1 MIAVLPDFAPP
12 SRVYRMHGHTVLAL
26 CGEIDIATAAEVV
39 PHLEAVTAPYEPK
52 VVIDL
57 SAVTFFDCSG
67 LRLLSS
73 ARRRV
78 RARHGSL
85 TVVCAHPFTLRIL
98 ALSGLG
104 PALRLVPTLEEAAR
118 PPATAVRD

>member
-1 MIAVLPDFAPP
+1 MVIVLPDFAPP
-12 SRVYRMHGHTVLAL
+12 SRVYRTHGHIILAL
-26 CGEIDIATAAEVV
+26 RGEIDIASAVEIV

-57 SAVTFFDCSG
+57 TAVTFFDCSG

-78 RARHGSL
+78 TARHGSL
-85 TVVCAHPFTLRIL
+85 TVVCAHAFTLRIL
-98 ALSGLG
+98 AISGLG
-104 PALRLVPTLEEAAR
+104 AVLRVVPTLEEAVLVAGG
-118 PPATAVRD
+118 